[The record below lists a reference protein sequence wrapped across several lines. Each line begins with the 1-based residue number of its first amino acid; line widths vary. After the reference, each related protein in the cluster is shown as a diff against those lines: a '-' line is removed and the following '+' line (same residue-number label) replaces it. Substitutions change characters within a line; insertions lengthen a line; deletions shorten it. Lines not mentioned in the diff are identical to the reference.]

1 MRSLDIVVTHSR
13 RIEESSAM
21 ELELA
26 CILHEAALM
35 EDSDKINEFRMN
47 KRPAPL
53 YLEQARILSRHSL
66 LRQRARIIL
75 DSNEFPQGD
84 H

>member
-1 MRSLDIVVTHSR
+1 MSIVNDHPR
-13 RIEESSAM
+13 RLVESSPL

-35 EDSDKINEFRMN
+35 KSQEKIQEFRMN

-66 LRQRARIIL
+66 LRQRIRIIL

-84 H
+84 N